1 VQHPNIDLVQGLY
14 AAYMQGDRDAVAA
27 AMAPDILWHNSGFDA
42 TAGTFAGPDAI
53 LEYLMGGNHIEDYSL
68 AVTDVLASD
77 TRVAVVATT
86 TGRLGDVAVRN
97 DFVQVIR
104 VADGRVAEVH
114 TFNWDQQALA
124 ELMPAD
130 VHAHA

>member
-1 VQHPNIDLVQGLY
+1 MQHPNIDLVQGLY
-14 AAYMQGDRDAVAA
+14 AAYMRGERDTVAQA
-27 AMAPDILWHNSGFDA
+27 LAPDVRWHQSGFDA
-42 TAGTFAGPDAI
+42 IAGTYEGREAV
-53 LEYLMGGNHIEDYSL
+53 LEHLMGGSHVEDYGMT
-68 AVTDVLASD
+68 VTDVLASD

-86 TGRLGDVAVRN
+86 TGRLGDVPVRN

-104 VADGRVAEVH
+104 IDDGHIVEVH

-124 ELMPAD
+124 ELMPAG